1 MNIKMYTKVEC
12 IWCDRAKKILDE
24 YELEYL
30 EIDISDDII
39 RKKFYQEVGE
49 GVSTVPQVYIND
61 ERIGGY
67 KELSEWLMTNG
78 KE

>member
-1 MNIKMYTKVEC
+1 MYTKVEC
-12 IWCDRAKKILDE
+12 IWCDRAKNILDE

-78 KE
+78 KK

>member
-12 IWCDRAKKILDE
+12 IWCDRAKNILDE
-24 YELEYL
+24 YELQYL

-49 GVSTVPQVYIND
+49 GD
-61 ERIGGY
+61 MWRLRLHCRCGG
-67 KELSEWLMTNG
+67 T
-78 KE
+78 

>member
-67 KELSEWLMTNG
+67 KELSEWLMANG